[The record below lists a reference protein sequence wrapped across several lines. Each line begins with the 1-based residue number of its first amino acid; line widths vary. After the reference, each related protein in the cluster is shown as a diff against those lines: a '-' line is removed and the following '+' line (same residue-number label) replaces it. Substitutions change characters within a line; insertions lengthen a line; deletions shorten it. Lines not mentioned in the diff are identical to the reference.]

1 VVSKL
6 ERLDLEELAEGLDV
20 EVKKASGRDGQGECP
35 KAFFDSYVAMA
46 NTQGG
51 VIFLGLDEVTKGKFI
66 VSGIVKPS
74 NVLKN
79 LWDGLNNPQRVSANL
94 LADAMVEVIP
104 I

>member
-51 VIFLGLDEVTKGKFI
+51 VIFLGLDEDTKGKFI

-74 NVLKN
+74 NVSCRETTRYVRISQS
-79 LWDGLNNPQRVSANL
+79 WLNA
-94 LADAMVEVIP
+94 LAIRGC
-104 I
+104 